1 MKLRVTIDDIE
12 DAARQIASFAHRT
25 PVLEFSGLN
34 ALAGGRVLLKAE
46 HLQRTGS
53 FKFRGACNVISRMD
67 AAQNPGG
74 VAAYSS
80 GNHAQ
85 GVAEAARFFGLPAVL
100 IMPEDAPQ
108 AKKRGVV
115 SRGGKVVTYDRS
127 RESREDIAAH
137 IARERGAILV
147 PPFENEKI
155 IAGQGTAGLELVA
168 QAKALGARLD
178 ALYAPCSGG
187 GLIAGCAVAL
197 RHSSP
202 QTQVFAVEPEGFE
215 DTRRSLESGERQRN
229 TVLSGSIC
237 DALLA
242 PEPGE
247 LTFFINRH
255 LLSGALAVSDDEVR
269 RAVAFALRELKQIVE
284 PGGVAALALILSGK
298 VDLKGKVVGI
308 VVSGGNIDDEFLR
321 NVLTSEPP
329 AWS

>member
-34 ALAGGRVLLKAE
+34 ALAGGRVLFKAE

-85 GVAEAARFFGLPAVL
+85 GVAEAARLFGLPAVL

-108 AKKRGVV
+108 AKKRGVI
-115 SRGGKVVTYDRS
+115 SRGGEVVTYDRS

-147 PPFENEKI
+147 PPFENEQI

-215 DTRRSLESGERQRN
+215 DTRRSLETGERQRN

-247 LTFFINRH
+247 LTFSINRH

-284 PGGVAALALILSGK
+284 PGGAAALALILSGK